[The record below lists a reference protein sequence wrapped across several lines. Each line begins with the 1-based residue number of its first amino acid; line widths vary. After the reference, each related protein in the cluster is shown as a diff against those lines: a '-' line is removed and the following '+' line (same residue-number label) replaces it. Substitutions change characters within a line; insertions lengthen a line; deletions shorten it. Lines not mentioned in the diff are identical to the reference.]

1 MKSGIINPVIP
12 PIESGTN
19 ETLFVSP
26 MAFSGNA
33 TGTSAA
39 PATTHTITV
48 GNKNGSL
55 TYNPPNISAD
65 IGDMVRFLFMPK
77 NHSVTQSSFGQPCVP
92 LGASGNTVGFW
103 SGFNPVSGDQIS
115 DFPTFDIIVND
126 TSPIWFYCSQTDH
139 CVKGMVGAI
148 NANPNSAKSFA
159 AFLQLAVTSDIDIP
173 ILPEFITGGLSS
185 IYGWGGS
192 YSSTLSGGSATEPTK
207 VKSLAKGALIG
218 IIVGAAAFV
227 LLSALSLYFCCCRKR
242 GNRTISGSQAG
253 SGGFMGYGASN
264 YVSVNA
270 PAPAPAFD
278 DHEPLVPRIEKGET
292 GYSNQGAYDPPQP
305 APLGQYSTAW
315 DQHK

>member
-1 MKSGIINPVIP
+1 
-12 PIESGTN
+12 
-19 ETLFVSP
+19 
-26 MAFSGNA
+26 
-33 TGTSAA
+33 
-39 PATTHTITV
+39 
-48 GNKNGSL
+48 
-55 TYNPPNISAD
+55 
-65 IGDMVRFLFMPK
+65 
-77 NHSVTQSSFGQPCVP
+77 
-92 LGASGNTVGFW
+92 
-103 SGFNPVSGDQIS
+103 VSGDQIS